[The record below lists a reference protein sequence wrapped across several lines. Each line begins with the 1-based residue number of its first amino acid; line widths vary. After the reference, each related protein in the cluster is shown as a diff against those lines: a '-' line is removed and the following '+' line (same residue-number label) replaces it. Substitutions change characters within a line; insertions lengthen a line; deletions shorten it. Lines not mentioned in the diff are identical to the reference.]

1 MTRVMIVTAL
11 VGLLVGAVATTPAPA
26 GNHEQVPV
34 TEAPSGPNL
43 ETLLKAQLDGFE
55 GGEVIVS
62 RVTIPP
68 HTSLPKHWHP
78 GEEFAYIL
86 AGSCYLWQDGK
97 QEILGQAGDVLK
109 VPLKQVHTAVT
120 KEEGATILVFR
131 VHETGQPERVSVE

>member
-1 MTRVMIVTAL
+1 MRMMNADAL
-11 VGLLVGAVATTPAPA
+11 AYLVLGALLAAPVDASSHEHPQATATTP
-26 GNHEQVPV
+26 GLK
-34 TEAPSGPNL
+34 L
-43 ETLLKAQLDGFE
+43 ENLLKAQLEGFQ

-86 AGSCYLWQDGK
+86 EGSCYLWQEGEDD
-97 QEILGQAGDVLK
+97 ILGRAGDVLK

-120 KEEGATILVFR
+120 KDEGVTILVFR
-131 VHETGQPERVSVE
+131 VHEAGQPERVLVE